1 MPVRRVRRRHVMY
14 AAPQRPQREQQ
25 PRSQPPQDQ
34 DQEQQKQN
42 QQKRPK
48 SDPPPPPSAEAGPS
62 RLFDTPDVPPP
73 PPPYEARVPGECER
87 HRVLD
92 PTRPVHDY
100 GAVGAAK

>member
-1 MPVRRVRRRHVMY
+1 MPVRRVRRRHAMY
-14 AAPQRPQREQQ
+14 AAPQQQ
-25 PRSQPPQDQ
+25 SQSQP
-34 DQEQQKQN
+34 QQKQK
-42 QQKRPK
+42 QQKGPK

-62 RLFDTPDVPPP
+62 RLFDTPDLPP
-73 PPPYEARVPGECER
+73 PPPYEARDSGECER